1 MRITGLE
8 GRNIRVIDVKKTEMI
23 GERKKMEESE
33 SNDNTGET

>member
-23 GERKKMEESE
+23 GERKK
-33 SNDNTGET
+33 NGRIGKKL